1 MTRHAAI
8 IGGSVAGLAAG
19 IALARRGW
27 QATIVERDVSPS
39 TEDGDEAFLL
49 WDRRNVPQFRQPHAF
64 SARSR
69 NLLLEYIPEAVER
82 MRLDGID
89 EVNLF
94 KMLAPPEFW
103 SDEDDAYAGLWT
115 RRPGFELAL
124 RRVAEYEPGLTILS
138 PAAVAGLIADHDG
151 DRLVVTGMSLADGT
165 TVDADV
171 VLDCGGRR
179 APTPKW
185 LASFGV
191 DLPHESQDCG
201 AVYYSRYYRLSEGS
215 PLSLFGILGVREELE
230 RANVIGFPGD
240 HNTYGLAVFVQPDD
254 QELKVLRQD
263 WAWDAFFAA
272 LPRVGAWAD
281 PTNGTPLTS
290 VQFMGE
296 HQNVRWHPVVEGAP
310 LVHGLLQ
317 VGDALC
323 TTNPMYGWGASMA
336 LTYSFAAVEAITAHP
351 DDAGAAAV
359 AYDRAVGDEA
369 DAVYRESAAMDR
381 IRQYRWNGEEIP
393 EWDRSEAE
401 RQDLIFCVA
410 AGALRDVALG
420 RAQLRRMNLLESPG
434 AILDD
439 PTVVEAARHTQA
451 VLAAKT
457 SGRRGPS
464 RAELLERVAAAA
476 PAQ

>member
-1 MTRHAAI
+1 M
-8 IGGSVAGLAAG
+8 
-19 IALARRGW
+19 
-27 QATIVERDVSPS
+27 TIVERDVSPP
-39 TEDGDEAFLL
+39 TDDGDEAFLV

-69 NLLLEYIPEAVER
+69 TLLLDEIPEAVDR
-82 MRLDGID
+82 MRHDGVD

-103 SDEDDAYAGLWT
+103 SDGDDAYTGLWT

-124 RRVAEYEPGLTILS
+124 RRVAESESGVTILS
-138 PAAVAGLIADHDG
+138 PGVVAGITHQDG
-151 DRLVVTGMSLADGT
+151 EPVVVTGISLTDGT
-165 TVDADV
+165 SIEADV

-185 LASFGV
+185 LAALGIEV
-191 DLPHESQDCG
+191 PERRQDCG
-201 AVYYSRYYRLSEGS
+201 AVYYSRYYRLADGS

-230 RANVIGFPGD
+230 RSNVIGFPGD
-240 HNTYGLAVFVQPDD
+240 HNTYGLAVFVPPDD
-254 QELKVLRQD
+254 EELKVLRHD
-263 WAWDAFFAA
+263 WAWDAFFGA
-272 LPRVGAWAD
+272 LPRLSAWAD

-296 HQNVRWHPVVEGAP
+296 HQNIRRYPVVDGMP
-310 LVHGLLQ
+310 LVQGLLP

-336 LTYSFAAVEAITAHP
+336 LTYAFAAVDAITTHP
-351 DDAGAAAV
+351 DDLKSAAI
-359 AYDRAVGDEA
+359 AYDEAVRDEA

-381 IRQYRWNGEEIP
+381 VRRYRWNGEEIP
-393 EWDRSEAE
+393 DWDQSEVE

-439 PTVVEAARHTQA
+439 PAVVEAARHTQS
-451 VLAAKT
+451 VLAAKA
-457 SGRRGPS
+457 SGPRGPS
-464 RAELLERVAAAA
+464 RSELLERLAAAA

>member
-1 MTRHAAI
+1 MKQHAAI

-19 IALARRGW
+19 VALARRGW
-27 QATIVERDVSPS
+27 QATIVERDVAPP
-39 TEDGDEAFLL
+39 TDDGDEAFLL

-69 NLLLEYIPEAVER
+69 NLLLEYIPEAVDR

-94 KMLAPPEFW
+94 KMLAPPELW

-124 RRVAEYEPGLTILS
+124 RRVAESEPGVTILS
-138 PAAVAGLIADHDG
+138 PAVVSGLIADHDG
-151 DRLVVTGMSLADGT
+151 DRLVVAGMSLADGAT
-165 TVDADV
+165 LDADV

-185 LASFGV
+185 LAPFGV
-191 DLPHESQDCG
+191 DLPSESQDCG

-240 HNTYGLAVFVQPDD
+240 HNTYGLAVFVPPDD

-296 HQNVRWHPVVEGAP
+296 HQNVRWHPVVDGVP
-310 LVHGLLQ
+310 LVTASCRWAMHCARRIPCTDGARQWPSPTHSQRSKRSRRTRLTSEPPRSLMTGQSGTKPTRCIASLQ
-317 VGDALC
+317 RWTGF
-323 TTNPMYGWGASMA
+323 AS
-336 LTYSFAAVEAITAHP
+336 TGGTARRSP
-351 DDAGAAAV
+351 SGTGP
-359 AYDRAVGDEA
+359 RP
-369 DAVYRESAAMDR
+369 SAR
-381 IRQYRWNGEEIP
+381 
-393 EWDRSEAE
+393 
-401 RQDLIFCVA
+401 
-410 AGALRDVALG
+410 
-420 RAQLRRMNLLESPG
+420 
-434 AILDD
+434 
-439 PTVVEAARHTQA
+439 T
-451 VLAAKT
+451 
-457 SGRRGPS
+457 
-464 RAELLERVAAAA
+464 
-476 PAQ
+476 

>member
-1 MTRHAAI
+1 
-8 IGGSVAGLAAG
+8 
-19 IALARRGW
+19 
-27 QATIVERDVSPS
+27 
-39 TEDGDEAFLL
+39 
-49 WDRRNVPQFRQPHAF
+49 
-64 SARSR
+64 
-69 NLLLEYIPEAVER
+69 
-82 MRLDGID
+82 
-89 EVNLF
+89 
-94 KMLAPPEFW
+94 
-103 SDEDDAYAGLWT
+103 
-115 RRPGFELAL
+115 
-124 RRVAEYEPGLTILS
+124 
-138 PAAVAGLIADHDG
+138 
-151 DRLVVTGMSLADGT
+151 MSLADGT
-165 TVDADV
+165 TLDADV

-185 LASFGV
+185 LAPFGV
-191 DLPHESQDCG
+191 ELPNESQDCG

-240 HNTYGLAVFVQPDD
+240 HNTYGLAVFVPPDD
-254 QELKVLRQD
+254 QEELKVL
-263 WAWDAFFAA
+263 AA
-272 LPRVGAWAD
+272 GLGVGCLLRHAAPCRRVGRPHERHTAHERAVHGRA
-281 PTNGTPLTS
+281 PERPLASLSST
-290 VQFMGE
+290 
-296 HQNVRWHPVVEGAP
+296 AP
-310 LVHGLLQ
+310 LSSTDFLQ

-336 LTYSFAAVEAITAHP
+336 LTYTFAAVEAIHAHP
-351 DDAGAAAV
+351 DDVGAAAV

-410 AGALRDVALG
+410 AGALHDVALG

-457 SGRRGPS
+457 SGRRGHRS
-464 RAELLERVAAAA
+464 RLLDRCRGRSS
-476 PAQ
+476 PRQ